1 MNFQITK
8 LKQKRH
14 AKEYRSIFE
23 KHKVISNLDK
33 INQKI
38 LEPDF
43 WNNKSEA
50 QKIFKKKKFLEELV
64 NTHKKSITEVKDLAD
79 LFKLANEE
87 NIQSMLKDII
97 QNIENLKI
105 ITKKNEI
112 KCFLSNESDIL
123 DCYMEIH
130 AGAGGTESQ
139 DWAEMLKRMYFKWAQ
154 NKGFKTGLI
163 SEHKGDEAGLKSTV
177 FKIEGEY

>member
-23 KHKVISNLDK
+23 KYKVISNLDK

-50 QKIFKKKKFLEELV
+50 QKIFKKSGAV
-64 NTHKKSITEVKDLAD
+64 VGLAD
-79 LFKLANEE
+79 GKLYSDNKAIYEAEGLKVGLFK
-87 NIQSMLKDII
+87 S
-97 QNIENLKI
+97 
-105 ITKKNEI
+105 
-112 KCFLSNESDIL
+112 
-123 DCYMEIH
+123 
-130 AGAGGTESQ
+130 
-139 DWAEMLKRMYFKWAQ
+139 
-154 NKGFKTGLI
+154 
-163 SEHKGDEAGLKSTV
+163 
-177 FKIEGEY
+177 

>member
-87 NIQSMLKDII
+87 NNQSMLKDII

-139 DWAEMLKRMYFKWAQ
+139 DWAEMLK
-154 NKGFKTGLI
+154 
-163 SEHKGDEAGLKSTV
+163 
-177 FKIEGEY
+177 

>member
-64 NTHKKSITEVKDLAD
+64 DTHKKSITEVKDLAD

-87 NIQSMLKDII
+87 NNQSMLKDII
-97 QNIENLKI
+97 QNIENLKV
-105 ITKKNEI
+105 ITKK
-112 KCFLSNESDIL
+112 KCT
-123 DCYMEIH
+123 Y
-130 AGAGGTESQ
+130 
-139 DWAEMLKRMYFKWAQ
+139 
-154 NKGFKTGLI
+154 KTR
-163 SEHKGDEAGLKSTV
+163 T
-177 FKIEGEY
+177 

>member
-8 LKQKRH
+8 LKQKRR

-50 QKIFKKKKFLEELV
+50 QKIFKKKKFLEYGDMWWWESNRQLP
-64 NTHKKSITEVKDLAD
+64 I
-79 LFKLANEE
+79 
-87 NIQSMLKDII
+87 DIFLNHEMKEFI
-97 QNIENLKI
+97 P
-105 ITKKNEI
+105 
-112 KCFLSNESDIL
+112 FLSTFVMKDVEVLFGPMTSLQNLIRKRIKRRGVQLVRKTDQP
-123 DCYMEIH
+123 
-130 AGAGGTESQ
+130 SQ
-139 DWAEMLKRMYFKWAQ
+139 IRFNCTIIARAQ
-154 NKGFKTGLI
+154 P
-163 SEHKGDEAGLKSTV
+163 
-177 FKIEGEY
+177 

>member
-87 NIQSMLKDII
+87 NNQSMLKDII
-97 QNIENLKI
+97 QNIENLKV

-139 DWAEMLKRMYFKWAQ
+139 DWAEMLKRMYFKLS
-154 NKGFKTGLI
+154 LI
-163 SEHKGDEAGLKSTV
+163 H
-177 FKIEGEY
+177 I

>member
-8 LKQKRH
+8 LKQKRR

-64 NTHKKSITEVKDLAD
+64 NTHKKSITEVKDTTS
-79 LFKLANEE
+79 EE
-87 NIQSMLKDII
+87 SA
-97 QNIENLKI
+97 
-105 ITKKNEI
+105 
-112 KCFLSNESDIL
+112 L
-123 DCYMEIH
+123 D
-130 AGAGGTESQ
+130 T
-139 DWAEMLKRMYFKWAQ
+139 
-154 NKGFKTGLI
+154 N
-163 SEHKGDEAGLKSTV
+163 STV
-177 FKIEGEY
+177 TPSRM

>member
-1 MNFQITK
+1 MNFQISK

-43 WNNKSEA
+43 WNNKLKA

-87 NIQSMLKDII
+87 NNQSMLKDII

-105 ITKKNEI
+105 ITKK
-112 KCFLSNESDIL
+112 K
-123 DCYMEIH
+123 
-130 AGAGGTESQ
+130 
-139 DWAEMLKRMYFKWAQ
+139 
-154 NKGFKTGLI
+154 
-163 SEHKGDEAGLKSTV
+163 
-177 FKIEGEY
+177 

>member
-8 LKQKRH
+8 LKQKRR

-87 NIQSMLKDII
+87 NNQSMLKDII

-123 DCYMEIH
+123 DCYMEIQ

-139 DWAEMLKRMYFKWAQ
+139 DWAEMLKRMYFKLAQ
-154 NKGFKTGLI
+154 NKG
-163 SEHKGDEAGLKSTV
+163 LKHD
-177 FKIEGEY
+177 

>member
-8 LKQKRH
+8 LKQKRR

-64 NTHKKSITEVKDLAD
+64 NTHKKSITEIKDLAD

-87 NIQSMLKDII
+87 NNQSMLKDII
-97 QNIENLKI
+97 QNIERISNISIISKI
-105 ITKKNEI
+105 K
-112 KCFLSNESDIL
+112 
-123 DCYMEIH
+123 H
-130 AGAGGTESQ
+130 
-139 DWAEMLKRMYFKWAQ
+139 
-154 NKGFKTGLI
+154 
-163 SEHKGDEAGLKSTV
+163 
-177 FKIEGEY
+177 EY